1 MLVQIKS
8 AFKSFGSQE
17 LFKDLNLII
26 QENEKVALIGA
37 NGVGKTTLF
46 NVLSG
51 NEGLDKGDV
60 FWKSGIR
67 TGFLE
72 QIHVTQDEVILK
84 DFFAEAYSD
93 ITKLQ
98 TQLNDLEALMK
109 TDHSDKILKS
119 YDRIQT
125 EFLRRGGYSI
135 ETEVH
140 TLLTKF
146 NFTVSD
152 LDRSLNTFSG
162 GQVTRLAFV
171 RLLLSKPDIL
181 FLDEPTNHLDIST
194 IEWLEGYLNAYD
206 GSVVVVSH
214 DRLFLDRV
222 CNVVVEIEDYIA
234 TRYSS
239 NYTGYQVLKEKDIE
253 RHNIKVR
260 NQQKE
265 IERIEGLIEKFR
277 YKKNKAAFAQSKIKY
292 LDRIDRLETKDSK
305 TKEFK
310 AEFKSQ
316 LRGGKDVLT
325 LSDFVIGYDKPLT
338 TVTQTFTRGRRYAIV
353 GDNGTGKSTL
363 LKSLSGRL
371 EPLGGDILLGHQ
383 IKMGYFDQNL
393 LDFSMNKSVLE
404 EVWDEFPQLDHTEI
418 RTALGQF
425 LFKGEDVFKSVSVL
439 SGGERVRLSLIKL
452 MLRHDNLLV
461 LDEPTNHLDIQ
472 GKEALE
478 KSLSHYDGTMIFVS
492 HDRYFIEKLAT
503 DILLLKDGVLEHTE
517 MSMTDIVNENKQKS
531 QEQKQTNK
539 NEYVNIKKYKNRQ
552 KKLEEE
558 LIEFYE
564 DLEIHRE
571 LRFSPDYYHDYEKMN
586 QLNQTIDEIHNEIK
600 HRENEWAEV
609 SEILEEND

>member
-162 GQVTRLAFV
+162 GQVTR
-171 RLLLSKPDIL
+171 
-181 FLDEPTNHLDIST
+181 
-194 IEWLEGYLNAYD
+194 
-206 GSVVVVSH
+206 
-214 DRLFLDRV
+214 
-222 CNVVVEIEDYIA
+222 
-234 TRYSS
+234 
-239 NYTGYQVLKEKDIE
+239 
-253 RHNIKVR
+253 
-260 NQQKE
+260 
-265 IERIEGLIEKFR
+265 
-277 YKKNKAAFAQSKIKY
+277 
-292 LDRIDRLETKDSK
+292 
-305 TKEFK
+305 
-310 AEFKSQ
+310 
-316 LRGGKDVLT
+316 
-325 LSDFVIGYDKPLT
+325 
-338 TVTQTFTRGRRYAIV
+338 
-353 GDNGTGKSTL
+353 
-363 LKSLSGRL
+363 
-371 EPLGGDILLGHQ
+371 
-383 IKMGYFDQNL
+383 
-393 LDFSMNKSVLE
+393 
-404 EVWDEFPQLDHTEI
+404 
-418 RTALGQF
+418 
-425 LFKGEDVFKSVSVL
+425 
-439 SGGERVRLSLIKL
+439 
-452 MLRHDNLLV
+452 
-461 LDEPTNHLDIQ
+461 
-472 GKEALE
+472 
-478 KSLSHYDGTMIFVS
+478 
-492 HDRYFIEKLAT
+492 
-503 DILLLKDGVLEHTE
+503 
-517 MSMTDIVNENKQKS
+517 
-531 QEQKQTNK
+531 
-539 NEYVNIKKYKNRQ
+539 
-552 KKLEEE
+552 
-558 LIEFYE
+558 
-564 DLEIHRE
+564 
-571 LRFSPDYYHDYEKMN
+571 
-586 QLNQTIDEIHNEIK
+586 
-600 HRENEWAEV
+600 
-609 SEILEEND
+609 